1 MSTAA
6 DYFESLAGLTTAKGF
21 QAADEAQEL
30 SVGKVKLLRGDF
42 TKPRGTLTMR
52 QTSLVLVQRSQA
64 ISFTF
69 IGGSEDEVNELIER
83 LSFASRKPNR

>member
-1 MSTAA
+1 
-6 DYFESLAGLTTAKGF
+6 
-21 QAADEAQEL
+21 
-30 SVGKVKLLRGDF
+30 
-42 TKPRGTLTMR
+42 MR

-83 LSFASRKPNR
+83 LSFASRKPTRWSPRTFASVMLSEAESSIRELSAQSKDPYSERCSGVVGDLHCAGKAL